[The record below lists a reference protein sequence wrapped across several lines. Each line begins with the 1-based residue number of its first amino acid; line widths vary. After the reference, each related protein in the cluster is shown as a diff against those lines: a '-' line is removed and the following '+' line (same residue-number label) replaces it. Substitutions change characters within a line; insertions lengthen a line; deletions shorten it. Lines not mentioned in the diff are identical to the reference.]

1 MAKKY
6 QFLLELKEKVLA
18 PVKKINQSFGDA
30 TKNANKVNKAMD
42 KINSKA
48 NVLKTSF
55 SSLNKK
61 MGGLPVAIA
70 GVFAVNKITEFGS
83 AVVDTLSEFERFE
96 AVLTN
101 TLGSNSAAK
110 KALNEITKFAS
121 KTPFQV
127 DELSNSFVKLANQ
140 NFKPTMAEMTQLGD
154 LAAAVGSDFEQLTDA
169 VISGRVM
176 EFESLKTFGVTAK
189 KEGDK
194 IAFGFKGQTTIVQ
207 ASSKAVT
214 DYVLSLGKL
223 KGVQGSMAAVSETT
237 GGKLSNLSDKFT
249 QLKLQIGQALKPVIS
264 ATISLLSVF
273 VEKVG
278 KMVTWVRA
286 NGESI
291 KFWAKTFVVLTGAVL
306 GFVAAMNAS
315 LIAATII
322 TAITMPLVIL
332 RNTIIAVRTATLLF
346 SAALMANPIGAL
358 IATIAALVGAF
369 IGLKA
374 VFPEVYNSIKE
385 WFGKAYDY
393 VYDIFIKPIMEAFN
407 TIKSYLGF
415 GGDESVDP
423 VNSKTVED
431 LKAVANNLKSVGSGI
446 SDATD
451 KVNDLKS
458 FGVNIGGVMAP
469 KIPSSTKPKT
479 STPKLSTGKESM
491 VTKGVSQVVGES
503 KEGKVVNITIDSL
516 VKVLNVYAT
525 SAKERGGD
533 VKREMEK
540 VFLELS
546 NNINHAS

>member
-30 TKNANKVNKAMD
+30 TKNANKVNEAMD

-70 GVFAVNKITEFGS
+70 GVFAVNKITEFGG
-83 AVVDTLSEFERFE
+83 AVVDTLSAFERFE

-110 KALNEITKFAS
+110 KALSEITKFAS
-121 KTPFQV
+121 QTPFQV
-127 DELSNSFVKLANQ
+127 DELSSSFVKLANQ

-154 LAAAVGSDFEQLTDA
+154 LAAAVGSDFGQLTDA

-194 IAFGFKGQTTIVQ
+194 IAFGFKGQTTVVK
-207 ASSKAVT
+207 ASSQAVT

-264 ATISLLSVF
+264 ATIGLLSVF
-273 VEKVG
+273 LEKIS
-278 KMVTWVRA
+278 KMVTWIRA
-286 NGESI
+286 NSESI

-415 GGDESVDP
+415 GGEESVDP

-451 KVNDLKS
+451 KVNGLKS

-469 KIPSSTKPKT
+469 KIPSSIKPKI
-479 STPKLSTGKESM
+479 STPKLSANKDSM
-491 VTKGVSQVVGES
+491 VTQGVSQVVGES
-503 KEGKVVNITIDSL
+503 KEGKVINVTIDSL